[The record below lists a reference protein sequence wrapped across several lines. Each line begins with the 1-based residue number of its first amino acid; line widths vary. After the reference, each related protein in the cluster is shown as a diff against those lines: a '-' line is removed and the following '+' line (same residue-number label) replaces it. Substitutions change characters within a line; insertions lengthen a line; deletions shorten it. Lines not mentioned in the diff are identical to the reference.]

1 MRTWCDINL
10 AALRHNL
17 LWLRSL
23 ASEKTGV
30 VGLVKAN
37 AYGHGMIPVARFLE
51 KERCEIIGCAH
62 VHEARR
68 LREAGIR
75 KPILLF
81 SAFLAEELPEII
93 RLRAMVALSSLEE
106 ARQAQR
112 TAKRLRK
119 KLGVHVKIDTGMG
132 RLGVLPSRA
141 KALLKA
147 VQELDHLELQGV
159 FTHFACP
166 DNDAEFTRVQWSRF
180 KPFLADYPRH
190 HSSSSAAI
198 LRKIDPRAD
207 FIRPGLSLYG
217 ISPIPRWQKYLKP
230 VLTWK
235 TRVTLVKTMP
245 AGSTLSYGAS
255 YRTTRPEKIAVL
267 AVGYGDGY
275 FRLLSNQAHVLI
287 GGKRCPVRGRVTM
300 DQILVDVSRVRGV
313 KSGDEAVLIGRQKK
327 EEILASELAA
337 LAQTIPYEIWCH
349 ITDRVPRVYK
359 TRAEK

>member
-1 MRTWCDINL
+1 MRTWCDIDF

-17 LWLRSL
+17 HWLRSL
-23 ASEKTGV
+23 ASGQTGV
-30 VGLVKAN
+30 IGLVKAN
-37 AYGHGMIPVARFLE
+37 AYGHGMVPVARFLE

-62 VHEARR
+62 AGEARR

-93 RLRAMVALSSLEE
+93 RLRAMVTLSSLEE
-106 ARQAQR
+106 ARLAQR
-112 TAKRLRK
+112 AAKRLRQ

-132 RLGVLPSRA
+132 RLGVFPNQA
-141 KALLKA
+141 KSLLQA
-147 VQELDHLELQGV
+147 VRGLDRLELKGV

-166 DNDAEFTRVQWSRF
+166 DNDAGFTLAQWSKF
-180 KPFLADYPRH
+180 TPFLGEHSHH

-198 LRKIDPRAD
+198 LRKIDPRAA

-230 VLTWK
+230 VLSWK

-255 YRTTRPEKIAVL
+255 YRTSRPEKIAVL

-275 FRLLSNQAHVLI
+275 FRLLSNKAHVLI

-327 EEILASELAA
+327 EEILAGELAA

-359 TRAEK
+359 TRNA